1 MSKLTLNFF
10 GDSIIISKPKD
21 LSTLKKQIS
30 IKFLFKPNEVEGL
43 ILTYINKGKKNVISS
58 EKDFKEFLYSKVDK
72 IDFDISEK
80 SEIFEENFNKI
91 KDEYTLT
98 QKNLQELLNKNK
110 ELENLKKTKFTEDIE
125 RIKNINLKIIFF
137 NAMKRKIQKSIE

>member
-125 RIKNINLKIIFF
+125 RIKNINLKNFF
-137 NAMKRKIQKSIE
+137 